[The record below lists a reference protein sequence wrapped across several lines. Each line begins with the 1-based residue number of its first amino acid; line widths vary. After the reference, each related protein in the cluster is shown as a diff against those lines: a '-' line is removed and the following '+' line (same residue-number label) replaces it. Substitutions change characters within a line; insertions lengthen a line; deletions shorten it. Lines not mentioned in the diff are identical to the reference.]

1 MESEN
6 DTRVKDDEQD
16 SYSGSRPG
24 SSARPVSA
32 LARGVQITEFAESRV
47 NPTPL
52 LLEESDILLEQY
64 LSPGKL
70 VRLRIVTSIN
80 ICIIY
85 IYRYITKLTP
95 RDLMTGKR
103 HETQSYPR
111 SVIYF
116 CISIYIQMERIVTQ
130 YLYN

>member
-70 VRLRIVTSIN
+70 VRLRIVISIN

-85 IYRYITKLTP
+85 I
-95 RDLMTGKR
+95 
-103 HETQSYPR
+103 
-111 SVIYF
+111 
-116 CISIYIQMERIVTQ
+116 SIYNQAHSQGSDDWQAPRNSESSHVSHTL
-130 YLYN
+130 LYNSVSLRTLDSKD